1 MLPVPLITDDNR
13 AFWTGGRDGR
23 LLIVRCADCGTY
35 SHPPSP
41 RCSHCFGE
49 NVAPEPVSGRG
60 KIESF
65 TINRQ
70 QWSPEL
76 EVPYAI
82 AIVALEE
89 AAELRIFTN
98 IVGCPVD
105 QVEIGMPVE
114 VEFVERGEVHLPV
127 FHRAPG

>member
-23 LLIVRCADCGTY
+23 LLIVRCADCRTY
-35 SHPPSP
+35 THPPSP
-41 RCSHCFGE
+41 RCSNCFSDH
-49 NVAPEPVSGRG
+49 VAPEPVSGRG
-60 KIESF
+60 TVESF

-76 EVPYAI
+76 EVPYVI

-98 IVGCPVD
+98 VVDCPVE
-105 QVEIGMPVE
+105 QVEVGMPVE
-114 VEFVERGEVHLPV
+114 VEFVERGEVFLPV
-127 FHRAPG
+127 FHRAAG